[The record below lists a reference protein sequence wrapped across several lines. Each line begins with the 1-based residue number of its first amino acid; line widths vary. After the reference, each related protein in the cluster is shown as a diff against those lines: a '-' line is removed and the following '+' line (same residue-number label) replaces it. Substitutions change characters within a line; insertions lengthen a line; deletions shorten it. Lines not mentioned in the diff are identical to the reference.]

1 MSRLIRDALL
11 VVTRVLP
18 AAAAN
23 NNSSSIDLGDVTPVL
38 HGQNHELLI
47 EVPELPALVED
58 KTLTIT
64 IQDSADDTNFAAV
77 EELATFV
84 VTGGVGDGADA
95 TTRTYRLPSSVKRY
109 VRINCAVLTAG
120 GDNTG
125 VTVTARIL
133 S

>member
-1 MSRLIRDALL
+1 MPRNIRDALL
-11 VVTRVLP
+11 TVTRTLP

-23 NNSSSIDLGDVTPVL
+23 NSSTGINLEDAAPAL
-38 HGQNHELLI
+38 HGEHHEFEI
-47 EVPELPALVED
+47 SVPALPALVEA

-64 IQDSADDTNFAAV
+64 IQDSADNITFAAV

-84 VTGGVGDGADA
+84 ITGGVGDGADA
-95 TTRTYRLPSSVKRY
+95 ESRTYRLPASVKQY